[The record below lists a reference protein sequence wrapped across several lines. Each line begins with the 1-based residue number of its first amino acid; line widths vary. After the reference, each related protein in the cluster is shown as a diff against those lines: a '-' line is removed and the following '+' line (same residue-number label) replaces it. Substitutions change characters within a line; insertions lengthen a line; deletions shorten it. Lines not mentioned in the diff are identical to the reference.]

1 MSTGGIME
9 NYVGTII
16 KNIRQSKGVTQKEL
30 ANKLCSV
37 RQLSRIEMNI
47 SSPTSFLISE
57 ISSRLG
63 NDLLDYL
70 PYTDDP
76 NAYHVKNEIDRIMK
90 FYYQDKFD
98 FVLEMLENSPDI
110 NQASSRYAKQE
121 IAWLYGAI
129 SNYVDIPFTIDE
141 NYYVKLL
148 LDVYAFDTLD
158 EIFTVPLR
166 AVDYRILNS
175 LIVFYLK
182 EGNFDYAEL
191 LMIKAIENIEMTHN
205 SIRETSYLRFIYNL
219 SRLYLTSE
227 KYQMALHYS
236 KKGLDYCLNSGTLLY
251 LADLSNIHGRA
262 LYELGDRD
270 NYSKFLD
277 TYITLSRIIDPSF
290 KYEETIVRL
299 KEKYDI
305 Q

>member
-1 MSTGGIME
+1 ME

-30 ANKLCSV
+30 AHKLCSV

-47 SSPTSFLISE
+47 SSPTSYLISE

-76 NAYHVKNEIDRIMK
+76 NAYHVKNEIDRIMG
-90 FYYQDKFD
+90 FYHQDKFEL
-98 FVLEMLENSPDI
+98 VLEMLENSPDI
-110 NQASSRYAKQE
+110 NQVSSKYAKQE

-129 SNYVDIPFTIDE
+129 SNYVVIPFGIDE

-148 LDVYAFDTLD
+148 LDVYAFDVLD

-175 LIVFYLK
+175 LIVLYLK

-205 SIRETSYLRFIYNL
+205 NIREMSYLRFIYNL

-227 KYQMALHYS
+227 KYQLALHYS
-236 KKGLDYCLNSGTLLY
+236 KKGLDYCLNSGILLY

-262 LYELGDRD
+262 LYELGDKE
-270 NYSKFLD
+270 NYGKFLD

-290 KYEETIVRL
+290 NYEETIVRL
-299 KEKYDI
+299 KEKYEI
-305 Q
+305 